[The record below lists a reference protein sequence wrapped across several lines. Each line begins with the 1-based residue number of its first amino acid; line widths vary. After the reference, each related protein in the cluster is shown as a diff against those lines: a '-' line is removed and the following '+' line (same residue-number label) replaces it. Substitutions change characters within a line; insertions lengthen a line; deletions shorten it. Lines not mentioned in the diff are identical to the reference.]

1 MFSKLQNGV
10 KLCRRYRPT
19 DAWPETNGV
28 SEIQESSSAGLQA
41 ASDANLLLA
50 SARRDSAAFA
60 ELVSRYYKP
69 VYRMVWRMMNGN
81 PETEDVAQEAF
92 VKLWQNPS
100 QIREAKALKSWL
112 MRVAS
117 NLAIDRLR
125 RKPHVDIDAIAE
137 VADPRQNTGS
147 ELEERAVTGRVDRA
161 IAQLPERQKLALTL
175 VYFEGMSNISAA
187 SVMDISVDA
196 IESLLTRGRRTLKES
211 LAEDWRGLLDELSS
225 KAG

>member
-1 MFSKLQNGV
+1 M
-10 KLCRRYRPT
+10 
-19 DAWPETNGV
+19 
-28 SEIQESSSAGLQA
+28 
-41 ASDANLLLA
+41 LLA
-50 SARRDSAAFA
+50 SARRDTAAFA

-69 VYRMVWRMMNGN
+69 VYRLVWRMMNGN

-92 VKLWQNPS
+92 VKLWQNPM
-100 QIREAKALKSWL
+100 QVREAKALKGWL

-125 RKPHVDIDAIAE
+125 RKPHANIDAVAE
-137 VADPRQNTGS
+137 VADPRQRTGA
-147 ELEERAVTGRVDRA
+147 ELDEKAATGRVDQA
-161 IAQLPERQKLALTL
+161 IALLPERQKLALTL

-187 SVMDISVDA
+187 AAMEISVDA
-196 IESLLTRGRRTLKES
+196 IESLLARSRRTLRES

>member
-1 MFSKLQNGV
+1 MNDNVGTGLTGV
-10 KLCRRYRPT
+10 
-19 DAWPETNGV
+19 
-28 SEIQESSSAGLQA
+28 QA

-50 SARRDSAAFA
+50 SARRDAAAFA

-81 PETEDVAQEAF
+81 IETEDVAQEAF

-100 QIREAKALKSWL
+100 QIREAKALKGWL

-125 RKPHVDIDAIAE
+125 RKPHTDLDAIDDIVDPSQRTGAE
-137 VADPRQNTGS
+137 LDEKA
-147 ELEERAVTGRVDRA
+147 ATGRVDQA
-161 IAQLPERQKLALTL
+161 IARLPERQKLAVTL
-175 VYFEGMSNISAA
+175 VYFEGMSNITAA
-187 SVMDISVDA
+187 SVMEISVDA
-196 IESLLTRGRRTLKES
+196 IESLLTRGRRALKES
-211 LAEDWRGLLDELSS
+211 LAEDWRWLLEELSS

>member
-1 MFSKLQNGV
+1 
-10 KLCRRYRPT
+10 
-19 DAWPETNGV
+19 
-28 SEIQESSSAGLQA
+28 
-41 ASDANLLLA
+41 LLLA
-50 SARRDSAAFA
+50 SARRDAAAFA

-81 PETEDVAQEAF
+81 AETEDVAQEAF
-92 VKLWQNPS
+92 VKLWQNPA
-100 QIREAKALKSWL
+100 QIREAKALKGWL

-125 RKPHVDIDAIAE
+125 RKPHGIDAIAE
-137 VADPRQNTGS
+137 VADPRQVTGA
-147 ELEERAVTGRVDRA
+147 ELEEQAVTARVNQA
-161 IAQLPERQKLALTL
+161 IASLPERQKLAVTL

-187 SVMDISVDA
+187 SVMDISVEA
-196 IESLLTRGRRTLKES
+196 IESLLTRGKRALRES

>member
-1 MFSKLQNGV
+1 M
-10 KLCRRYRPT
+10 
-19 DAWPETNGV
+19 
-28 SEIQESSSAGLQA
+28 QA

-92 VKLWQNPS
+92 VKLWQNPA
-100 QIREAKALKSWL
+100 QIREAKALKGWL

-125 RKPHVDIDAIAE
+125 RKPHTDIDAIAE
-137 VADPRQNTGS
+137 VADPRQNTGA
-147 ELEERAVTGRVDRA
+147 ELDEKAATGRVDQA
-161 IAQLPERQKLALTL
+161 IARLPERQKLALTL

-187 SVMDISVDA
+187 SVMDISVEA
-196 IESLLTRGRRTLKES
+196 IESLLMRGRRTLRES
-211 LAEDWRGLLDELSS
+211 LAEEWRGLLEELSS

>member
-1 MFSKLQNGV
+1 L
-10 KLCRRYRPT
+10 R
-19 DAWPETNGV
+19 E
-28 SEIQESSSAGLQA
+28 

-50 SARRDSAAFA
+50 SARRDTAAFA

-92 VKLWQNPS
+92 VKLWQNPA
-100 QIREAKALKSWL
+100 QIREAKALKGWL

-125 RKPHVDIDAIAE
+125 RKPHADIDAIAE
-137 VADPRQNTGS
+137 VADPRQNTGADLD
-147 ELEERAVTGRVDRA
+147 EKAATGRVDQA
-161 IAQLPERQKLALTL
+161 IARLPERQKLAVTL

-187 SVMDISVDA
+187 SVMDISVEA
-196 IESLLTRGRRTLKES
+196 IESLLTRGRRTLRES
-211 LAEDWRGLLDELSS
+211 LAEEWRGLLDELSS